1 MPSRRTPARLP
12 RNQIGAP
19 IRRVVFTCD
28 LARLTLDGLHYQNA
42 QSGNLR
48 WLCAV
53 LGVLRAWP
61 SMGIEVKLVE
71 PAPTLEV
78 LRTQVLSP
86 AVLREYEADSSAAW
100 LRRYD
105 DTGFDV
111 RTGLVDE
118 LLDSDLVLGFELP
131 PGVKRMLHARGHRY
145 ISFHV
150 HALRFLRDLCLG
162 AVTNCEPLCRHLE
175 RAALPRREI
184 EVQANRFSALAAR
197 RRWPALEIP
206 AGWPL
211 LIGQTARDSVLIDHG
226 RFVDWPDFDEQL
238 TELLGAAPGC
248 VVLEHPMRACS
259 SEIALHVR
267 GLLDIP
273 VLMSNANGYGVVFG
287 AAPGT
292 RALTLASSLG
302 VEAGAVG
309 LETSFLLGD
318 PRHRLMVPGVDIG
331 TELPLHHGVLDPEF
345 WRALLGRPD
354 TPPDR
359 PCQGLAFG
367 FGDSYLRQGLESW
380 SYKKMAEGMQAPR
393 ARKVLFPCSSHG
405 ELGHQRL
412 RDQITGAPTLV
423 QGWAGEQDHDDGG
436 IEFIEASAL
445 LETGVEL
452 DVSASDPFAPVRLT
466 GFHDREGWGAWS
478 AGKDSSVSLGVGPRA
493 LDERCS
499 LSIRLRLRIFHEL
512 LQHCPCCRVSRRGQT
527 LALVFFRPAS
537 AADVEIE
544 ITTPADERWCTI
556 ELQLS
561 DIGKPKQSPQTKDH
575 RTLGLGLLGL
585 TARVQQDVAGSNGSV
600 RPSPPSLVWG
610 VGPDKRLSGPE
621 GKRP

>member
-1 MPSRRTPARLP
+1 MPSRRKSSTTPGSRL
-12 RNQIGAP
+12 GTP

-53 LGVLRAWP
+53 LGALRTWP
-61 SMGIEVKLVE
+61 SMGVEVKLVE

-78 LRTQVLSP
+78 LKTQVRSP
-86 AVLREYEADSSAAW
+86 AVLREYQADSSAAW

-105 DTGFDV
+105 DTRFDV
-111 RTGLVDE
+111 RTSLVDE

-131 PGVKRMLHARGHRY
+131 PGVKRMLDAHGHRY

-150 HALRFLRDLCLG
+150 HAVRFLRDLCLG

-175 RAALPRREI
+175 RAALPGREI
-184 EVQANRFSALAAR
+184 EVQVNRFSALAAR
-197 RRWPALEIP
+197 HRWPALEIP

-211 LIGQTARDSVLIDHG
+211 LIGQTARDSVLIDRG

-238 TELLGAAPGC
+238 AELLGAAPGC
-248 VVLEHPMRACS
+248 MVLEHPMRALS

-267 GLLDIP
+267 SLLDIP

-302 VEAGAVG
+302 VEAGAIG

-318 PRHRLMVPGVDIG
+318 PRHRLMVPGVDVG
-331 TELPLHHGVLDPEF
+331 TELPLHHGVLDQEF

-354 TPPDR
+354 SPPDT
-359 PCQGLAFG
+359 PCQGPAFG
-367 FGDSYLRQGLESW
+367 FGDSHLRQCLESW
-380 SYKKMAEGMQAPR
+380 SYKQLAEGLQAPR

-405 ELGHQRL
+405 EQTHQRL
-412 RDQITGAPTLV
+412 RDQTTGAAALAR
-423 QGWAGEQDHDDGG
+423 GWASDPSLDGEG

-452 DVSASDPFAPVRLT
+452 EVCASDPFAPVLLT

-478 AGKDSSVSLGVGPRA
+478 AGKDSSVSLGVGLRS
-493 LDERCS
+493 LDAPCS

-527 LALVFFRPAS
+527 LALVFFRPAG

-544 ITTPADERWCTI
+544 VTTPADERWCTI
-556 ELQLS
+556 EFQLS
-561 DIGKPKQSPQTKDH
+561 DIGKPSQTSQTRDD

-585 TARVQQDVAGSNGSV
+585 TARLLQGGAGSDRSV
-600 RPSPPSLVWG
+600 RQSPPRLVWG
-610 VGPDKRLSGPE
+610 VGADERRSGSA
-621 GKRP
+621 GTRP